1 MYSKE
6 KMLGWSYSS
15 VAEHLSSTCEA
26 SGSSPTL
33 SKAVVEVER
42 REEEDRSDA
51 GVHIKAVSEGI
62 TEEDGQRN
70 GK

>member
-1 MYSKE
+1 M
-6 KMLGWSYSS
+6 
-15 VAEHLSSTCEA
+15 AEHLSSTCEA
-26 SGSSPTL
+26 SGSSPTQ
-33 SKAVVEVER
+33 SKDVVEVER